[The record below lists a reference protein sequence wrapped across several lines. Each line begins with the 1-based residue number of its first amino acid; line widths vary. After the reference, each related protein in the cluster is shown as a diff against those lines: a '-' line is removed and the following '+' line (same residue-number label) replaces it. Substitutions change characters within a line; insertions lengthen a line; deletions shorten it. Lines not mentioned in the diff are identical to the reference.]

1 MKLNKKVSEVINSIE
16 NIKDGYNDITE
27 LSKSCKFSN
36 CTHITESDCAV
47 KKAINE
53 GILSLERF
61 NHYYRDKNEA
71 EYVDEQKN
79 KTKAIDYMNQKK
91 MFDIS

>member
-1 MKLNKKVSEVINSIE
+1 MKLNKKVSEVINSVENIE
-16 NIKDGYNDITE
+16 NGYNDITE
-27 LSKSCKFSN
+27 LSMNCKFSN
-36 CTHITESDCAV
+36 CTHMTESDCAV
-47 KKAINE
+47 KKAITE

-71 EYVDEQKN
+71 EYVTEQKN
-79 KTKAIDYMNQKK
+79 KTKAIDYMNKKK